1 VIELNTPIGGYK
13 FLRFQFLSSN
23 LGQFANSMA
32 DSFLMSKR
40 NMGLVKINSK
50 KIHVELSN
58 VTQYFAITHKDARD
72 YALNETVKTILEKSA
87 DSVQKIDDIIE
98 AFDLTQSIATELTE
112 TMVNTYEFSKK
123 EKERWSEIS
132 EREKL
137 KQEMLKNKT
146 AELNDKLKTYDE
158 GMKKA
163 KKEFF
168 DRVEKLKEQRCTN
181 DGLDVCNN
189 CTSQERAIS
198 VDEHGN
204 VACTRYEKVCSEFES
219 SAGYCASHQEYC
231 SSWFIFGCLRTSTK
245 CTRYIGPKR
254 ECKKYDKI
262 CLEPI
267 YIPAGH
273 YCMDLIQKIGRKS
286 SELSCGVCKS
296 YQNALK
302 DVETLDKNIAMMRL
316 QMETGNTNYGAI
328 SEILETNME
337 DLKKLIKLFEKVIES
352 KEAILKKDSENP
364 EKKGNK
370 VVKRETLT
378 EETEEMKNGPSVET
392 ENVAS
397 NIESKKSPADV
408 IVKRVK
414 KLESQVKLMN
424 QTLGIKLNSLKQG
437 QNKYASYG
445 KDIIEETANIVPEAL
460 ECTKTSADL
469 AYIKD
474 IMKHIKLIGTKSE
487 EAISNLKRLDN
498 EKVGTMELGGMME
511 LSQEANALYDNRLKE
526 AKRSKELESVAER
539 MMRVMEKMQQSS
551 AKINDLDEVIKYL
564 NMIMQELNKVKAM
577 WVQIKMFFI
586 KFEGLLK
593 ETGYEGLSKKIEMIR
608 RFPDVKIFLNQA
620 KQESVKTLGMNF
632 YVYRIASFYDK
643 LIDSKLI
650 TKMFT
655 MCNFL
660 ISYDPSKS
668 SQENI
673 KEIERMRND
682 VIQDAKENNLQI
694 REMIMQNEKKTT
706 KRLTTDI
713 RLLKKGMLCAKE
725 SPNVSKEELKDA
737 QKFEMIEKTREKEW
751 KNKDINVE
759 PDKTN
764 SSKDLIPIPRGT
776 DIEVPSLDDLDLM

>member
-1 VIELNTPIGGYK
+1 
-13 FLRFQFLSSN
+13 
-23 LGQFANSMA
+23 
-32 DSFLMSKR
+32 
-40 NMGLVKINSK
+40 MGD
-50 KIHVELSN
+50 
-58 VTQYFAITHKDARD
+58 KDARD
-72 YALNETVKTILEKSA
+72 YVLNETVKTILEKSA

-98 AFDLTQSIATELTE
+98 AFDLTQSIATELSE
-112 TMVNTYEFSKK
+112 TMVNSYEFSKK
-123 EKERWSEIS
+123 EKELWSEIS
-132 EREKL
+132 EREKA
-137 KQEMLKNKT
+137 KQERLRNRRE
-146 AELNDKLKTYDE
+146 ELEKELKTYDKE
-158 GMKKA
+158 IEKA
-163 KKEFF
+163 KREFF
-168 DRVEKLKEQRCTN
+168 DRVEELKKQRCTN
-181 DGLDVCNN
+181 NGHDVCNE
-189 CTSQERAIS
+189 CKQQDRAIS

-204 VACTRYEKVCSEFES
+204 VACTKYEKVCSKFES
-219 SAGYCASHQEYC
+219 SDGYCEKEVQYC
-231 SSWFIFGCLRTSTK
+231 ANWFIFGCINYKSR
-245 CTRYIGPKR
+245 CGHFIGPKR
-254 ECKKYDKI
+254 ECIKWDKI

-267 YIPAGH
+267 YIPPGY
-273 YCMDLIQKIGRKS
+273 YCMDLIQQNGRKS

-296 YQNALK
+296 YQNVLK
-302 DVETLDKNIAMMRL
+302 DVETLDKNIAMMRM
-316 QMETGNTNYGAI
+316 QMGTGNTNYGAI
-328 SEILETNME
+328 SAILETNMD

-352 KEAILKKDSENP
+352 REAILKKDSENP

-414 KLESQVKLMN
+414 KLESQVMLMN
-424 QTLGIKLNSLKQG
+424 QTLGIKLSSLKQG

-460 ECTKTSADL
+460 KCTKTAADL

-474 IMKHIKLIGTKSE
+474 IMKHIKLIGKKSE

-498 EKVGTMELGGMME
+498 EKVGTLELGGMME
-511 LSQEANALYDNRLKE
+511 LSQEANASYDNRLKE

-539 MMRVMEKMQQSS
+539 MMKGMERMQQST
-551 AKINDLDEVIKYL
+551 AKINDLDEVIRYL
-564 NMIMQELNKVKAM
+564 NKIIKELNNVKAM
-577 WVQIKMFFI
+577 WVQIKTFFI

-593 ETGYEGLSKKIEMIR
+593 ETGYEGLCKKIERIR
-608 RFPDVKIFLNQA
+608 IYPNEKMFLNQA

-655 MCNFL
+655 MCNYL

-673 KEIERMRND
+673 NEIERMRND
-682 VIQDAKENNLQI
+682 VIQDAKENNEKI
-694 REMIMQNEKKTT
+694 WGMIMQEEKKTT
-706 KRLTTDI
+706 ERLTTDI

-737 QKFEMIEKTREKEW
+737 QKFEEIEETREKEW
-751 KNKDINVE
+751 KNKDLNVE
-759 PDKTN
+759 PDKTT
-764 SSKDLIPIPRGT
+764 SSKDIIPIPRGT
-776 DIEVPSLDDLDLM
+776 DIDVPDIEDVM